1 MNYEQYDRYVYTK
14 NDLEKY
20 LEKFNQDIEQQKLE
34 IIEFEKRAK
43 ERIALIDNWEQQKN
57 FIILGRTYKD
67 GKKKFSQNDDGSPHD
82 KNKKSPGDPPTKV
95 LERLREETDW
105 DWQANQ
111 QDWADKITIETDE
124 KGWTFVFPD
133 GKRVREYYSTGE
145 IIAMPTSEMLAGYYV
160 MEGDYIELNQPQTT
174 GPNSTVLFPF
184 FGANFNFDF
193 SFSWTPFS
201 GPIPVFG

>member
-1 MNYEQYDRYVYTK
+1 MGKGWKVRIDPPHTDKGLKHVH
-14 NDLEKY
+14 LE
-20 LEKFNQDIEQQKLE
+20 
-34 IIEFEKRAK
+34 
-43 ERIALIDNWEQQKN
+43 
-57 FIILGRTYKD
+57 YKD

-133 GKRVREYYSTGE
+133 GKRVREYYATGE
-145 IIAMPTSEMLAGYYV
+145 IMAMPTSEMLAGYYV